1 MSWPDAVSAV
11 CAVLSIA
18 GAAFAWWR
26 ANLSKKAKT
35 GAETARDEAAAT
47 LEAAQETAAA
57 LREMAAKLP
66 EPPRFTLRPASSS
79 PRNAAWILASARDEP
94 QTITEVVNGDKVPM
108 FKLEAPLTLGPGE
121 PVEFFGHATLAVP
134 MPPSLVLRVEGVE
147 GLVHVPFH

>member
-1 MSWPDAVSAV
+1 
-11 CAVLSIA
+11 
-18 GAAFAWWR
+18 
-26 ANLSKKAKT
+26 
-35 GAETARDEAAAT
+35 
-47 LEAAQETAAA
+47 
-57 LREMAAKLP
+57 MAAKLP

-79 PRNAAWILASARDEP
+79 PRNTAWILASWILASARDEP

-108 FKLEAPLTLGPGE
+108 LNGLEAPLTLGPGE

>member
-11 CAVLSIA
+11 CAVLSIL

-35 GAETARDEAAAT
+35 GAETARDEAAAA
-47 LEAAQETAAA
+47 LRAAQETAAA

-79 PRNAAWILASARDEP
+79 PRNTAWILASARDEP

-108 FKLEAPLTLGPGE
+108 LNGLEAPLTLGPGE
-121 PVEFFGHATLAVP
+121 PVQFQAFAYGAP